1 MSAETDRAVPSLVDV
16 DDAYTI
22 LFAHTK
28 PIGARSMPLA
38 EARFRTLAEAVRCD
52 VDYPPFDRSV
62 MDGYAVRAEDVRGA
76 PVALEV
82 VGELAAGTVSNR
94 ALRTGEAM
102 QINTG
107 APLPDGADAVVR
119 VEDTE
124 ADGAGGR
131 VVIRKAVERGTFIT
145 RRAEYVRAGDV
156 VLAAGSV
163 LGPAQVGAAAAAGA
177 SRVTVYR
184 QPQVAILSTGD
195 ELVEIDRRPEGGQ
208 IRNSNQHLLAAL
220 VRSAHAEAALL
231 GTVGDDRVALRERIE
246 RGLSADVLCI
256 TGGASV
262 GPLDLVPDV
271 LRECGVTFHFQKMK
285 IKPGRPI
292 HFATGPSGG
301 LVFALPG
308 NPVSAFVGFELL
320 VGPALAAVEGRPNN
334 RPGLLRATLRGNIAA
349 TRDRRTY
356 VPARGCVDGGGL
368 LAEPVLWRG
377 SGDPFGLAG
386 ANAMIMRPPGAA
398 AVASGGEVSIL
409 LLGRI

>member
-1 MSAETDRAVPSLVDV
+1 
-16 DDAYTI
+16 
-22 LFAHTK
+22 
-28 PIGARSMPLA
+28 MPLA

-208 IRNSNQHLLAAL
+208 IRLSW
-220 VRSAHAEAALL
+220 VRSVMTA
-231 GTVGDDRVALRERIE
+231 
-246 RGLSADVLCI
+246 
-256 TGGASV
+256 
-262 GPLDLVPDV
+262 
-271 LRECGVTFHFQKMK
+271 
-285 IKPGRPI
+285 
-292 HFATGPSGG
+292 
-301 LVFALPG
+301 
-308 NPVSAFVGFELL
+308 
-320 VGPALAAVEGRPNN
+320 
-334 RPGLLRATLRGNIAA
+334 
-349 TRDRRTY
+349 
-356 VPARGCVDGGGL
+356 
-368 LAEPVLWRG
+368 
-377 SGDPFGLAG
+377 
-386 ANAMIMRPPGAA
+386 
-398 AVASGGEVSIL
+398 
-409 LLGRI
+409 